1 MKSIHV
7 SIGSKATTL
16 FFTPGQACVMGAP
29 SPPPGVGDMGS
40 AISSVQPL
48 G

>member
-1 MKSIHV
+1 MKSIHI

-16 FFTPGQACVMGAP
+16 FSTPGQACVTGAS

>member
-1 MKSIHV
+1 MRFIHI

-16 FFTPGQACVMGAP
+16 FSTPGQACVMGAP